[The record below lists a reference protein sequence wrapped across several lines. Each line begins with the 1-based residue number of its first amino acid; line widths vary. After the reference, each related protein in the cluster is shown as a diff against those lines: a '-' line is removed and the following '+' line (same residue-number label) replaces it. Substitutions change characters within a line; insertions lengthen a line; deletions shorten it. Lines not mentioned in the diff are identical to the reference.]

1 MPCVTRRGLLQA
13 GTLTA
18 LLAASGVRAQA
29 WPDHPLRFVVPAA
42 PGAGILD
49 IVARLI
55 GQHLGARLGQQVVI
69 DNKPGAGNN
78 LGAEFVVKTP
88 ADGHTLLMS
97 NTSLTVA
104 P

>member
-1 MPCVTRRGLLQA
+1 MPRLTRRSLLSSSA
-13 GTLTA
+13 FAVLPHSV
-18 LLAASGVRAQA
+18 LAQA

-55 GQHLGARLGQQVVI
+55 GQHLGTRPGQQVVI